1 MLVLL
6 VFYFLY
12 CVRQNQSVFRLT
24 NYFASRTS
32 EMPTPDA
39 YIVQFCAHFPPFSP
53 HFPRAGCARKWSFW
67 GQNGVGGGGGG
78 GGPCTGILHPRA
90 RGHARVWGR
99 KHRKIHCL
107 EDFPP
112 PPPPATRPF
121 PRGKTTHPPEYLC
134 AGAPPPKPWGIL
146 GGGWGGAWCAELSNR
161 RCARRG
167 LSCASVS
174 GGAD

>member
-112 PPPPATRPF
+112 PRDPPPGADSPGIRALRTPCV
-121 PRGKTTHPPEYLC
+121 RGGYPPDTVRNGVRV
-134 AGAPPPKPWGIL
+134 GAE
-146 GGGWGGAWCAELSNR
+146 CAE
-161 RCARRG
+161 
-167 LSCASVS
+167 V
-174 GGAD
+174 